1 MIYSDIPAF
10 AIVGHPNKGKSSIVS
25 TLAYDDSVKIS
36 STPGETTKT
45 REFPLKVDGKV
56 QYRLFDTPGF
66 QVPRRVLK
74 WLKEH
79 ETTSSRHPETILEF
93 LDAHHGDPAFADEV
107 ELLTP
112 ISRGACIVYIV
123 DGSKPYSE
131 EYESEMEILRW
142 SGQPSIALINTIDK
156 EDYTLQWQNAL
167 NQHFKMVRL
176 FNPMQ
181 VTFNDKTA
189 LMDALAQLN
198 VHWTSLLKESIKTLE
213 MFQQQRMDKSAE
225 LITENIYRSITY
237 TLTSS
242 PFKTDISPDDTA
254 KYSKNYMDRLAE
266 MELKNQKS
274 VEKLWGHANLAK
286 HGSTDE
292 FYSMRLFSQQSQKA
306 FGLSKSSLV
315 LVSAATGAI
324 GGGGIGAVLAP
335 IDGGISTLVTA
346 SLGAAAGTIGS
357 LMGYGQYLNI
367 ITLGGRFK
375 HKQLQIGPMK
385 DENFPFILLARSI
398 HHAAQIANRSHAK
411 RDTVNLDNHLS
422 DSILNTAQKKKFAK
436 LHKQF
441 LKNSKIDTAKT
452 EYKKAVLLLLGGMI
466 Q

>member
-1 MIYSDIPAF
+1 MTHSDTPAF

-45 REFPLKVDGKV
+45 REFPLKVDGKT

-66 QVPRRVLK
+66 QVPRRVMK

-79 ETTSSRHPETILEF
+79 ETTSSRHPETIREF
-93 LDAHHGDPAFADEV
+93 LNAHRGDPAFADEV

-112 ISRGACIVYIV
+112 ISKGACIVYVV

-156 EDYTLQWQNAL
+156 EDYTAEWQSAL

-176 FNPMQ
+176 FDPMQ

-198 VHWTSLLKESIKTLE
+198 SHWTASLKASIKTLKT
-213 MFQQQRMDKSAE
+213 FQRQRIDETAG
-225 LITENIYRSITY
+225 LIAENIYRSITY
-237 TLTSS
+237 TLTSH
-242 PFKTDISPDDTA
+242 PFKADITHDDTA
-254 KYSKNYMDRLAE
+254 RYSKDYMDRLAD
-266 MELKNQKS
+266 MEQKNQKA
-274 VEKLWGHANLAK
+274 VEGLWGHANLEK
-286 HGSTDE
+286 HGNTHE
-292 FYSMRLFSQQSQKA
+292 FYSMKLFSKQSQKA
-306 FGLSKSSLV
+306 FGLSKSSLII
-315 LVSAATGAI
+315 VSAATGAI
-324 GGGGIGAVLAP
+324 AGGGIGVVLAP
-335 IDGGISTLVTA
+335 IDGGISALVTA
-346 SLGAAAGTIGS
+346 SFGAAAGTLGS
-357 LMGYGQYLNI
+357 LAGYGKYLNI
-367 ITLGGRFK
+367 VTLGGRFK

-385 DENFPFILLARSI
+385 DENFPFILLARSV
-398 HHAAQIANRSHAK
+398 HHALQIANRSHAK
-411 RDTVNLDNHLS
+411 RDRVDLNSHLS
-422 DSILNTAQKKKFAK
+422 DSMLNTAQKKKFAK

-441 LKNSKIDTAKT
+441 LKNSKIDEAKK
-452 EYKKAVLLLLGGMI
+452 EYRESVLSLLDAKM